1 MGFSELGFRSWGL
14 RVLGSQGVGVSESR
28 GGALGVMVW
37 GSRSQGLTVSGCQGL
52 GVGVWL
58 GPSSP
63 TALLAAACAVTSRP
77 PCADH

>member
-37 GSRSQGLTVSGCQGL
+37 GVSEPGPH
-52 GVGVWL
+52 GVGVSGSRGVRVSGLGCGWVPPRPLPFWL
-58 GPSSP
+58 
-63 TALLAAACAVTSRP
+63 P
-77 PCADH
+77 PVP